1 MQPNLD
7 EIRKLQAQGN
17 VIPVYKSVIADF
29 LTPVSAFLKLEKDR
43 SHAFLLESVE
53 GGERIARYSFLGG
66 DPFLV
71 KRYKNG
77 QPADFMQDLRATM
90 ARFKSVKLPNLPPFT
105 GGAVGYFGYDMVRT
119 IEDIPQTGVD
129 DLGVDD
135 AVLMFYK
142 TVLAFDHLRHQ
153 IHIISNI
160 LVDDSHEPLDVQY
173 EKAVA
178 EIQRIEALLRAPLEM
193 PPVTRNET
201 DVTVRSNFEKSAYL
215 AAVDK
220 AKEYIAAGDIF
231 QVVLA
236 QRFEV
241 DLPTAPFEVYRAL
254 RIVNPSPY
262 MYFLKMPDT
271 CIVGSS
277 PEMLVRVREQEIEYR
292 PIAGTLPRG
301 ASDSEDEANAERLRN
316 DEKERAEHIMLVD
329 LGRND
334 LGRVSQYGTVRVE
347 ELMTIERY
355 SHVMHL
361 VSSLRGKLRQ
371 NVDRWDSLMACFP
384 AGTVSGAPKVRA
396 MEIID
401 ELEPTKRGVYAGAVM
416 YADFSNN
423 LDSCIAIR
431 TLVVR
436 GNKGYIQAGGGIVA
450 DSVPENE
457 YMETVNKSRA
467 LIRAINLAQ
476 RMGSKFMILVIDNYD
491 SFTYNLV
498 QYLGELGEDLSVYRN
513 DKISLEEIERMKP
526 ERIVISPGPGTPA
539 DAGITE
545 DVVRHFH
552 KSTPI
557 LGVCL
562 GHQAI
567 GEVFGGKIVRAPTL
581 MHGKVSE
588 IFHDSKGLFAGLPQG
603 FPATRYHS
611 LMVTQIPTTLE
622 ISAETKDGIVMGLRH
637 REFPTEGIQ
646 FHCES
651 IMTVAGKN
659 LLKNFLKS

>member
-1 MQPNLD
+1 MQPSL
-7 EIRKLQAQGN
+7 EEVKQLQSQGN

-43 SHAFLLESVE
+43 SHAFLLESIE
-53 GGERIARYSFLGG
+53 GGERIARYSFLGV
-66 DPFLV
+66 DPFLIT
-71 KRYKNG
+71 RYRDG
-77 QPADFMQDLRATM
+77 EPANFIQNLRNTM
-90 ARFKSVKLPNLPPFT
+90 DRFKSVKLSNLPPFT

-119 IEDIPQTGVD
+119 IEDIPKTGID

-160 LVDDSHEPLDVQY
+160 LVDESQESIDIQY
-173 EKAVA
+173 RGAVE
-178 EIQRIEALLRAPLEM
+178 EIQRIEALLRAPVEIPL
-193 PPVTRNET
+193 VTRNDC
-201 DVTVRSNFEKSAYL
+201 DVVVRSNFDKKDYL
-215 AAVDK
+215 EAVRN
-220 AKEYIAAGDIF
+220 AKEFIAAGDIF
-231 QVVLA
+231 QVVLS
-236 QRFEV
+236 QRFEI
-241 DLPTAPFEVYRAL
+241 DLPTPSFEVYRAL

-262 MYFLKMPDT
+262 MYFLKMPET
-271 CIVGSS
+271 TIVGSS
-277 PEMLVRVREQEIEYR
+277 PEMLVRVRAREVEYR

-301 ASDSEDEANAERLRN
+301 GTNAEDEANAERLRN

-334 LGRVSQYGTVRVE
+334 LGRVSQYGTVKVE
-347 ELMTIERY
+347 ELMFIERY

-361 VSSLRGKLRQ
+361 VSSLCGELR
-371 NVDRWDSLMACFP
+371 NGVDRWDALMACFP

-416 YADFSNN
+416 YVDFSNN

-476 RMGSKFMILVIDNYD
+476 RGF
-491 SFTYNLV
+491 
-498 QYLGELGEDLSVYRN
+498 EL
-513 DKISLEEIERMKP
+513 
-526 ERIVISPGPGTPA
+526 
-539 DAGITE
+539 
-545 DVVRHFH
+545 
-552 KSTPI
+552 
-557 LGVCL
+557 
-562 GHQAI
+562 
-567 GEVFGGKIVRAPTL
+567 
-581 MHGKVSE
+581 
-588 IFHDSKGLFAGLPQG
+588 
-603 FPATRYHS
+603 
-611 LMVTQIPTTLE
+611 
-622 ISAETKDGIVMGLRH
+622 
-637 REFPTEGIQ
+637 
-646 FHCES
+646 
-651 IMTVAGKN
+651 
-659 LLKNFLKS
+659 

>member
-1 MQPNLD
+1 MQPSL
-7 EIRKLQAQGN
+7 EEVKKLQSQGN

-43 SHAFLLESVE
+43 SYAFLLESIE

-66 DPFLV
+66 DPFLI
-71 KRYKNG
+71 KRYRNG
-77 QPADFMQDLRATM
+77 QPADFMDNLRATM
-90 ARFKSVKLPNLPPFT
+90 SRFKSVKLPNLPPFT

-119 IEDIPQTGVD
+119 IEDIPKTGVD

-153 IHIISNI
+153 IHIISNLI
-160 LVDDSHEPLDVQY
+160 IDESQASIEDQY
-173 EKAVA
+173 QKAVE
-178 EIQRIEALLRAPLEM
+178 EIGHIEALLRAPLEI
-193 PPVTRNET
+193 PPVTHNDR
-201 DVTVRSNFEKSAYL
+201 DVAVHSNFDKKDYL

-231 QVVLA
+231 QVVLS

-241 DLPTAPFEVYRAL
+241 DLPTPAFEVYRAL

-262 MYFLKMPDT
+262 MYFLKMLDT
-271 CIVGSS
+271 TIVGSS
-277 PEMLVRVREQEIEYR
+277 PEMLVRVRDRQLEYR

-301 ASDSEDEANAERLRN
+301 ATDAEDEANAEKLRN
-316 DEKERAEHIMLVD
+316 DQKERAEHIMLVD

-334 LGRVSQYGTVRVE
+334 LGRVSKYGTVRAE
-347 ELMTIERY
+347 DLMFLERY

-361 VSSLRGKLRQ
+361 VSSLRGELRDGL
-371 NVDRWDSLMACFP
+371 DRWDTLMACFP

-416 YADFSNN
+416 YVDFSNN

-450 DSVPENE
+450 DSVPESE

-476 RMGSKFMILVIDNYD
+476 R
-491 SFTYNLV
+491 
-498 QYLGELGEDLSVYRN
+498 
-513 DKISLEEIERMKP
+513 
-526 ERIVISPGPGTPA
+526 
-539 DAGITE
+539 
-545 DVVRHFH
+545 
-552 KSTPI
+552 
-557 LGVCL
+557 
-562 GHQAI
+562 
-567 GEVFGGKIVRAPTL
+567 
-581 MHGKVSE
+581 
-588 IFHDSKGLFAGLPQG
+588 G
-603 FPATRYHS
+603 F
-611 LMVTQIPTTLE
+611 
-622 ISAETKDGIVMGLRH
+622 ET
-637 REFPTEGIQ
+637 
-646 FHCES
+646 
-651 IMTVAGKN
+651 
-659 LLKNFLKS
+659 

>member
-90 ARFKSVKLPNLPPFT
+90 ARFKSVKLPHLPPFT

-476 RMGSKFMILVIDNYD
+476 RGF
-491 SFTYNLV
+491 
-498 QYLGELGEDLSVYRN
+498 EL
-513 DKISLEEIERMKP
+513 
-526 ERIVISPGPGTPA
+526 
-539 DAGITE
+539 
-545 DVVRHFH
+545 
-552 KSTPI
+552 
-557 LGVCL
+557 
-562 GHQAI
+562 
-567 GEVFGGKIVRAPTL
+567 
-581 MHGKVSE
+581 
-588 IFHDSKGLFAGLPQG
+588 
-603 FPATRYHS
+603 
-611 LMVTQIPTTLE
+611 
-622 ISAETKDGIVMGLRH
+622 
-637 REFPTEGIQ
+637 
-646 FHCES
+646 
-651 IMTVAGKN
+651 
-659 LLKNFLKS
+659 

>member
-1 MQPNLD
+1 MQPNL
-7 EIRKLQAQGN
+7 EEVKQLQSQGN

-43 SHAFLLESVE
+43 SHAFLLESIE

-66 DPFLV
+66 DPFLIT
-71 KRYKNG
+71 RYRDG
-77 QPADFMQDLRATM
+77 QPANFLDNLRSTM
-90 ARFKSVKLPNLPPFT
+90 NRFKSVKLPGLPPFT

-119 IEDIPQTGVD
+119 IEDIPKTGVD

-142 TVLAFDHLRHQ
+142 TILAFDHLRHQ
-153 IHIISNI
+153 IHIISNVI
-160 LVDDSHEPLDVQY
+160 VDEAEESIDVQY
-173 EKAVA
+173 RKAVE
-178 EIQRIEALLRAPLEM
+178 EIQRIEAVLRAPLEI
-193 PPVTRNET
+193 PAVVRNDR
-201 DVTVRSNFEKSAYL
+201 DVTVRSNVEKKDYL
-215 AAVDK
+215 EAVSK

-231 QVVLA
+231 QVVLS

-241 DLPTAPFEVYRAL
+241 DLPTSPFEIYRAL

-262 MYFLKMPDT
+262 MYFLKMPET
-271 CIVGSS
+271 SIVGAS
-277 PEMLVRVREQEIEYR
+277 PEMLVRVRDREIEYR

-301 ASDSEDEANAERLRN
+301 SNHTEDEANEERLKN

-334 LGRVSQYGTVRVE
+334 LGRVSRYGTVKVE
-347 ELMTIERY
+347 ELMFIERY

-361 VSSLRGKLRQ
+361 VSSLRGELRAG
-371 NVDRWDSLMACFP
+371 VDRWDSLMACFP

-401 ELEPTKRGVYAGAVM
+401 ELETTKRGVYAGAVM
-416 YADFSNN
+416 YVDFSNN

-476 RMGSKFMILVIDNYD
+476 RGF
-491 SFTYNLV
+491 
-498 QYLGELGEDLSVYRN
+498 
-513 DKISLEEIERMKP
+513 EI
-526 ERIVISPGPGTPA
+526 
-539 DAGITE
+539 
-545 DVVRHFH
+545 
-552 KSTPI
+552 
-557 LGVCL
+557 
-562 GHQAI
+562 
-567 GEVFGGKIVRAPTL
+567 
-581 MHGKVSE
+581 
-588 IFHDSKGLFAGLPQG
+588 
-603 FPATRYHS
+603 
-611 LMVTQIPTTLE
+611 
-622 ISAETKDGIVMGLRH
+622 
-637 REFPTEGIQ
+637 
-646 FHCES
+646 
-651 IMTVAGKN
+651 
-659 LLKNFLKS
+659 

>member
-1 MQPNLD
+1 MQPSLD
-7 EIRKLQAQGN
+7 EIKKLQSQGN

-71 KRYKNG
+71 KRYKDG
-77 QPADFMQDLRATM
+77 QPANFMQDLRATM
-90 ARFKSVKLPNLPPFT
+90 ARFKSVKLPSLPPFT

-119 IEDIPQTGVD
+119 IEEIPKSGID

-160 LVDDSHEPLDVQY
+160 LVEDSHDPVEVQY

-178 EIQRIEALLRAPLEM
+178 EIQRIEAVLRAPLEV
-193 PPVTRNET
+193 PPVTHNET
-201 DVTVRSNFEKSAYL
+201 DVAVRSNFDKSAYL
-215 AAVDK
+215 SAVAK

-241 DLPTAPFEVYRAL
+241 DLPVAPFEVYRAL

-301 ASDSEDEANAERLRN
+301 ANDAEDDANADKLSN

-347 ELMTIERY
+347 ELMCIERY

-361 VSSLRGKLRQ
+361 VSSLRGQLRKD
-371 NVDRWDSLMACFP
+371 VDRWDSLMACFP

-436 GNKGYIQAGGGIVA
+436 GTKGYIQAGGGIVA

-476 RMGSKFMILVIDNYD
+476 R
-491 SFTYNLV
+491 
-498 QYLGELGEDLSVYRN
+498 
-513 DKISLEEIERMKP
+513 
-526 ERIVISPGPGTPA
+526 
-539 DAGITE
+539 
-545 DVVRHFH
+545 
-552 KSTPI
+552 
-557 LGVCL
+557 
-562 GHQAI
+562 
-567 GEVFGGKIVRAPTL
+567 
-581 MHGKVSE
+581 
-588 IFHDSKGLFAGLPQG
+588 G
-603 FPATRYHS
+603 F
-611 LMVTQIPTTLE
+611 
-622 ISAETKDGIVMGLRH
+622 
-637 REFPTEGIQ
+637 
-646 FHCES
+646 ES
-651 IMTVAGKN
+651 
-659 LLKNFLKS
+659 

>member
-1 MQPNLD
+1 MQPTL
-7 EIRKLQAQGN
+7 EEVKKLQSQGN

-43 SHAFLLESVE
+43 SHAFLLESIE

-66 DPFLV
+66 SPFLI
-71 KRYKNG
+71 KRYRDGK
-77 QPADFMQDLRATM
+77 PADFMENLRATM

-119 IEDIPQTGVD
+119 VEDIPKTAVD

-142 TVLAFDHLRHQ
+142 TVLAFDHVRHQ
-153 IHIISNI
+153 IHIISNVI
-160 LVDDSHEPLDVQY
+160 VEESQEPVEVQY
-173 EKAVA
+173 EIAVQ
-178 EIQRIEALLRAPLEM
+178 EIAQIEALLRAPLEV
-193 PPVTRNET
+193 PPVTRNDR
-201 DVTVRSNFEKSAYL
+201 DVSVHSNFEKKDYL
-215 AAVDK
+215 AAVQK

-231 QVVLA
+231 QVVLS

-241 DLPTAPFEVYRAL
+241 NLPIPPFEVYRAL

-271 CIVGSS
+271 TIVGSS
-277 PEMLVRVREQEIEYR
+277 PEMLVRVRERLLEYR

-301 ASDSEDEANAERLRN
+301 ATDLEDESNAEKLQN
-316 DEKERAEHIMLVD
+316 DPKERAEHIMLVD

-334 LGRVSQYGTVRVE
+334 LGRVSKYGTVRPE
-347 ELMTIERY
+347 DLMFIERY

-361 VSSLRGKLRQ
+361 VSSLRGELRDDL
-371 NVDRWDSLMACFP
+371 DRWDTLMACFP

-416 YADFSNN
+416 YADFSDN

-450 DSVPENE
+450 DSVLENE

-476 RMGSKFMILVIDNYD
+476 RGF
-491 SFTYNLV
+491 
-498 QYLGELGEDLSVYRN
+498 
-513 DKISLEEIERMKP
+513 EI
-526 ERIVISPGPGTPA
+526 
-539 DAGITE
+539 
-545 DVVRHFH
+545 
-552 KSTPI
+552 
-557 LGVCL
+557 
-562 GHQAI
+562 
-567 GEVFGGKIVRAPTL
+567 
-581 MHGKVSE
+581 
-588 IFHDSKGLFAGLPQG
+588 
-603 FPATRYHS
+603 
-611 LMVTQIPTTLE
+611 
-622 ISAETKDGIVMGLRH
+622 
-637 REFPTEGIQ
+637 
-646 FHCES
+646 
-651 IMTVAGKN
+651 
-659 LLKNFLKS
+659 